1 MEPIETKEIKGI
13 SFKTVI
19 TIVLATA
26 SIVTSVFMTT
36 ARLSAQIVAVDNK
49 VEYVKMQSV
58 NDGKLN
64 ELRMKIME
72 RRLDI
77 MEETLNNL
85 KNKK

>member
-1 MEPIETKEIKGI
+1 MEAIETKEIKGM

-19 TIVLATA
+19 TIVIATA

-36 ARLSAQIVAVDNK
+36 ARLSGQIVAVDNK
-49 VEYVKMQSV
+49 VEYVKMQSL
-58 NDGKLN
+58 NDGKIN
-64 ELRMKIME
+64 ELRIKIME

-85 KNKK
+85 KK